1 MNDTN
6 SINLSFQNLEQL
18 WNNDIVNAFLNDD
31 AFELEPNFTYNHNMT
46 SCPSTDM
53 VKSKYFF
60 LLLYAVV
67 CVIGIMGNTLVIYVV
82 LRFSNMQ
89 TVTNMYILNLAIAD
103 ECFLIGIPFLLT
115 TMHLGSWPFGRAM
128 CKAFMVSTSIT
139 QFTSSIFLLIMSTD
153 RYIAICRHVSAGKY
167 RTPFVSRVVSCI
179 AWITSSLFMLPI
191 ILYSN
196 TVETHNGY
204 YTCVIIWP
212 EDGHLRGLS
221 FTLYALIFG
230 FIIPL
235 SFIMAFYCLVIR
247 KLRSVGKKTNKS
259 KSKRRSHRKATKLVL
274 TVITVYILCWLPY
287 WISQVA
293 LISSSPAQ
301 CSTRLTITLFL
312 MVSFLAYSNSAINPI
327 LYAYLSDNFKKCF
340 LKACQC
346 AAAKEVNAQLKLE
359 NSVLPKKS
367 RNKSQKF
374 ETNQLI
380 STTINEN
387 SHKMLSEPVTTTT
400 GTSCVSSRNPS
411 PPNHRTNSVIQY
423 NNHNNIQAE
432 LIQLS

>member
-1 MNDTN
+1 MNE
-6 SINLSFQNLEQL
+6 SINLTLNNLNQWSNEFV
-18 WNNDIVNAFLNDD
+18 NDFMNDD
-31 AFELEPNFTYNHNMT
+31 LEIEPNYTYYHNM
-46 SCPSTDM
+46 SCPSTEM

-67 CVIGIMGNTLVIYVV
+67 CIIGIMGNTLVIYVV

-115 TMHLGSWPFGRAM
+115 TMHLGSWTFGRAM

-167 RTPFVSRVVSCI
+167 RTPFVSRVVSGI
-179 AWITSSLFMLPI
+179 AWLTSAIFMLPI

-196 TVETHNGY
+196 TVQTPSGH
-204 YTCVIIWP
+204 TCVIIWP

-235 SFIMAFYCLVIR
+235 SFIMSFYCLVIR
-247 KLRSVGKKTNKS
+247 KLRSVGRKTNKS
-259 KSKRRSHRKATKLVL
+259 KTKRRSHRKATKLVL

-301 CSTRLTITLFL
+301 CSTRLTITIFL
-312 MVSFLAYSNSAINPI
+312 MVSCLAYSNSAINPI

-346 AAAKEVNAQLKLE
+346 AGAKEVNAQLKLE

-367 RNKSQKF
+367 RNKNQKF
-374 ETNQLI
+374 ESNQFI
-380 STTINEN
+380 STTTNEHN
-387 SHKMLSEPVTTTT
+387 QKLLSEPVTTTT
-400 GTSCVSSRNPS
+400 GASCVSSRNPS
-411 PPNHRTNSVIQY
+411 PPNHRTYSVLHIHSHSTMQG
-423 NNHNNIQAE
+423 E